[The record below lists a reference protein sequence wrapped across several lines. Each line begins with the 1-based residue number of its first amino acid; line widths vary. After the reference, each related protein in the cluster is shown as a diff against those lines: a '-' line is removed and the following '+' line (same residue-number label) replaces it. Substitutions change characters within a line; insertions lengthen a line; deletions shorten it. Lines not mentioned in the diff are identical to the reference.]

1 MGPRPDEDSAN
12 GSEPEIVGELGDD
25 DQHIAYDEEQ
35 QAKCREMVEALT
47 DTEKEH
53 AARSSYRYLMATDT
67 NNDEDRDKYAM
78 KMAFRYLVVCFGNR
92 TKALDKLRKTIQF
105 RLDMDMDGLRKC
117 CYHTGTDHDE
127 ETTEKYALYREKL
140 DEEMATGKMFV
151 SGYDTRGCAIYPY
164 IASKFTTFDPEW
176 YLKIHS
182 YTLERAIACTERST
196 NGAHNKITLLR
207 DHFPELI
214 HHVYLMDAPYSFRV
228 FYSMLYPF
236 IDSFTQKLVKFIS
249 GDEAKRKDVSSEL
262 YPLEELMPYMHPD
275 GKSSKA
281 LDVKSYL
288 YDIPFDYAFDEN

>member
-1 MGPRPDEDSAN
+1 MGPRPDADSAN
-12 GSEPEIVGELGDD
+12 GSESEIVGELADD
-25 DQHIAYDEEQ
+25 YQHIAHDEEQ
-35 QAKCREMVEALT
+35 QAKCREMVDALT

-67 NNDEDRDKYAM
+67 NNDEDRDTYAM

-117 CYHTGTDHDE
+117 CYNTTGTDNDE
-127 ETTEKYALYREKL
+127 ETTEKYALYRQKL

-164 IASKFTTFDPEW
+164 ITRKFTTTFDPEW

-196 NGAHNKITLLR
+196 NGAQNKITLFFDYKDFKLK
-207 DHFPELI
+207 HLPPIMLMKTLI
-214 HHVYLMDAPYSFRV
+214 FTYV
-228 FYSMLYPF
+228 FLLSMLF
-236 IDSFTQKLVKFIS
+236 SSCVLFSFHMTFLMCLLVS
-249 GDEAKRKDVSSEL
+249 
-262 YPLEELMPYMHPD
+262 
-275 GKSSKA
+275 
-281 LDVKSYL
+281 LDVC
-288 YDIPFDYAFDEN
+288 PHGF